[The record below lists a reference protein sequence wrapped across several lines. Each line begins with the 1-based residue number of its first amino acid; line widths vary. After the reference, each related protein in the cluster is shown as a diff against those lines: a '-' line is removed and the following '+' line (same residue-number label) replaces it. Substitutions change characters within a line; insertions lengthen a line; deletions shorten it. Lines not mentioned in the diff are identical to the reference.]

1 MLPNFP
7 DVLLLCTPLADE
19 LIALTGAATSTAKLQ
34 RPAALSPCWDRYKC
48 EESRAMMSS
57 CAGGA
62 SDELAKHGSMRP
74 WRRGLGPLIA
84 LLHLVTPIHC
94 MIPACRTVKLS
105 STNDAC
111 RVFTH
116 RL

>member
-1 MLPNFP
+1 MLPILP

-34 RPAALSPCWDRYKC
+34 RPAALSPCWDRHKC

-57 CAGGA
+57 CADGA

-74 WRRGLGPLIA
+74 RRRGLGPLSA
-84 LLHLVTPIHC
+84 LLHSVTPTHSMIH
-94 MIPACRTVKLS
+94 ACRTVKFS

-116 RL
+116 TL

>member
-1 MLPNFP
+1 
-7 DVLLLCTPLADE
+7 
-19 LIALTGAATSTAKLQ
+19 
-34 RPAALSPCWDRYKC
+34 
-48 EESRAMMSS
+48 MMSS

-74 WRRGLGPLIA
+74 WRRGLGPLSA
-84 LLHLVTPIHC
+84 LLPSVTPIDSIIH
-94 MIPACRTVKLS
+94 ACRTVKLS

-111 RVFTH
+111 RVFAH